1 MDILMPEK
9 QKKIFQEILRTS
21 VNYFE
26 FGSGGSTVYAS
37 NNCKNVYS
45 IESDKIWCEKV
56 ISKINNNCNVNCIH
70 VDIETKPNTWGYP
83 GENCSNEKKKKYS
96 NMFHTIKNY
105 DKIDTILIDGRF
117 RVACALNIY
126 PYISIKTRVLF
137 DDFLNRQE
145 QYGIILKY
153 YSIEKH
159 FGNMVL
165 LKKIDNIDID
175 NNIIEKYELI
185 AQ

>member
-1 MDILMPEK
+1 
-9 QKKIFQEILRTS
+9 
-21 VNYFE
+21 
-26 FGSGGSTVYAS
+26 
-37 NNCKNVYS
+37 
-45 IESDKIWCEKV
+45 
-56 ISKINNNCNVNCIH
+56 
-70 VDIETKPNTWGYP
+70 
-83 GENCSNEKKKKYS
+83 
-96 NMFHTIKNY
+96 MFHAIKNY